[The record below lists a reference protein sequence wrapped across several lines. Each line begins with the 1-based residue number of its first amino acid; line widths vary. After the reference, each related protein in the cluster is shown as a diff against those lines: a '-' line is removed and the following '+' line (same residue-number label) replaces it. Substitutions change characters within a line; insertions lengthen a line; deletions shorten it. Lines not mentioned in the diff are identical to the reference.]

1 VAFDMDFG
9 AMDDENSEF
18 PNAIWKVLEGISHC
32 TKDPLFKV
40 DIESSSNFIISY
52 YVTFA
57 Y

>member
-1 VAFDMDFG
+1 MDFG